1 MPHMTVHVPEAQ
13 LAGREPTLIAAL
25 TGAVVEVYGEWAREH
40 VVIRLDGVPEGRWA
54 IGGRAVEDAASA
66 VTFGIQEAAFT
77 RPDAKDVL
85 ARLVTAL
92 TDALTS
98 VLGEQAHDAIS
109 IEFVATPPGR
119 TAHAGVIAE

>member
-13 LAGREPTLIAAL
+13 LAGRESTLVTAL
-25 TGAVVEVYGEWAREH
+25 TGAVVEVYGEWAREQ
-40 VVIRLDGVPEGRWA
+40 VVIHLDGVPAGRWA
-54 IGGRAVEDAASA
+54 IGGRAVEDAAPA
-66 VTFGIQEAAFT
+66 VAFGIREAAFT
-77 RPDAKDVL
+77 RPDAKDLL

-98 VLGEQAHDAIS
+98 VLGEQTHDGIS
-109 IEFVATPPGR
+109 IEFIATPPGR